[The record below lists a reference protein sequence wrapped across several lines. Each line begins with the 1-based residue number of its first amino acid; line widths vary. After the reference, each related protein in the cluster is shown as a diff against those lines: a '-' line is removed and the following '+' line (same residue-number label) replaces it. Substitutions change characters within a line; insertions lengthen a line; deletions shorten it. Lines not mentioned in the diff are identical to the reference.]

1 MGRGTSCAS
10 VCTHLW
16 AGVWASMWFVCVRG
30 NKLERGA
37 VCLVCLHV
45 YACVHICA
53 HMHSVV
59 THVQKNRIVYICV
72 LCM

>member
-1 MGRGTSCAS
+1 MEGFVGRWTSCAS

-16 AGVWASMWFVCVRG
+16 AGVWASMRFVCVQG
-30 NKLERGA
+30 TKLEQGA

-45 YACVHICA
+45 YA

-59 THVQKNRIVYICV
+59 THVQKNRIVYVCV

>member
-1 MGRGTSCAS
+1 MGRWTSYAS

-16 AGVWASMWFVCVRG
+16 AGVWASMWFVCVQG

-45 YACVHICA
+45 YACVQ
-53 HMHSVV
+53 
-59 THVQKNRIVYICV
+59 VQKNRIVYICV

>member
-1 MGRGTSCAS
+1 MEGFVGRWTSCTS
-10 VCTHLW
+10 VCTYLW
-16 AGVWASMWFVCVRG
+16 AGVWASMGFVCVQG

-45 YACVHICA
+45 YACG
-53 HMHSVV
+53 HSVV